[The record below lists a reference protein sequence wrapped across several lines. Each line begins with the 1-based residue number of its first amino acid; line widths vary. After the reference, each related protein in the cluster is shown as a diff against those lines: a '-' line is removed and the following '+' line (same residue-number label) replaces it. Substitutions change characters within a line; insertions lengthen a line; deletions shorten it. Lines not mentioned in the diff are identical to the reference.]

1 MFNAKVEW
9 GVLYCL
15 SREQECIRKLFTE
28 CILCNATEKPS
39 TERLHCPETD
49 LQKCSQV
56 KVAQVALVALVAFSF
71 EDQCSELPGE
81 GFKVESSTTFVSTS
95 DR

>member
-1 MFNAKVEW
+1 MQK
-9 GVLYCL
+9 L
-15 SREQECIRKLFTE
+15 SGGSCTASAGSRSASVNCSQS
-28 CILCNATEKPS
+28 ATEKPS

-49 LQKCSQV
+49 LQNSSQV

-81 GFKVESSTTFVSTS
+81 GFKVESSTTFVSNS

>member
-1 MFNAKVEW
+1 
-9 GVLYCL
+9 
-15 SREQECIRKLFTE
+15 LFTE

-39 TERLHCPETD
+39 TERLHCAETD

-56 KVAQVALVALVAFSF
+56 KVAQVALVALAAFSF

-81 GFKVESSTTFVSTS
+81 GFKVESSTTFVSNS